1 MRLNRTLGLSGTVAV
16 SVLLVT
22 WLFVFGADDA
32 DSLQS
37 LPLAEAAYVLGDDIA
52 AYRAFMMSGGPPP
65 DGIPSIDNPHFVN
78 AAEARLD
85 PDDMVIG
92 YYRGGEARASP
103 HRIMVYHEIVNDRI
117 DGVNVAITYCPLT
130 ATAQGFERGGATLG
144 VSGQLLNSN
153 LVMFDRDSGTLFSQ
167 IAATGVRGRYDGRT
181 LVEVSL
187 IWTTWARWRARY
199 PDTRVLSENTGHLR
213 NYNRD
218 PYGTYNPLG
227 GYYRQDATIFPLMHS
242 SSRQRSKDMVVG
254 GRTAARSVSFVM
266 ADLRRVRIQRTAGF
280 LAVYDARLDTGY
292 IYLRGDG
299 TPNVTARADG
309 RYQLGDRV
317 VAADELPLERLVSV
331 KAFHFAWHAFYPAS
345 EFAAAD
351 SR

>member
-1 MRLNRTLGLSGTVAV
+1 MRTTRMLGLAGTVTA

-22 WLFVFGADDA
+22 WMFVFGADDA
-32 DSLQS
+32 KSFQS
-37 LPLAEAAYVLGDDIA
+37 LPLAKTAYVLGDDITT
-52 AYRAFMMSGGPPP
+52 YRGFMMSGGPPP
-65 DGIPSIDNPHFVN
+65 DGIPSIDTPRFVS

-92 YYRGGEARASP
+92 YYRGGQARAYP
-103 HRIMVYHEIVNDRI
+103 HRIMVHHEIVNDRI
-117 DGVNVAITYCPLT
+117 DGVGVALTYCPLT
-130 ATAQGFERGGATLG
+130 ATAQGFERGGSTLG

-153 LVMFDRDSGTLFSQ
+153 LVLFDRDSGTLFSQ
-167 IAATGVRGRYDGRT
+167 IAATGLRGRYEGRT

-187 IWTTWARWRARY
+187 IWTTWDRWRARH
-199 PDTRVLSENTGHLR
+199 PDTRVLGERTGHLR

-242 SSRQRSKDMVVG
+242 SSRHRSKDMVVG
-254 GRTAARSVSFVM
+254 GRTTDRSAYFLM
-266 ADLRRVRIQRTAGF
+266 ADLRRERIQRTASF
-280 LAVYDARLDTGY
+280 LAVYDAGLDTGY
-292 IYLRGDG
+292 IYLRGDA
-299 TPNVTARADG
+299 TPDVTARADG
-309 RYQLGDRV
+309 RYQLVDRV
-317 VAADELPLERLVSV
+317 VSAAELPLERLVSV
-331 KAFHFAWHAFYPAS
+331 QAFHFAWHAFYPAS